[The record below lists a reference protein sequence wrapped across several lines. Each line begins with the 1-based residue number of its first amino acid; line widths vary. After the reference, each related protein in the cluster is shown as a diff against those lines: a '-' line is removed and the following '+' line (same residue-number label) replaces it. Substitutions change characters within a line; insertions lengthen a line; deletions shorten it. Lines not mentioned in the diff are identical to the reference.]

1 MNKTISSAL
10 AHPDVIRY
18 VKLLFLI
25 MAGGAIY
32 PLLYLRQNFELTLL
46 STFGMTLSELS
57 VAYSILGTSFVI
69 SYVPS
74 GWLAD
79 RFSPRALLTFSVG
92 MTGIIGLWYAT
103 LPSAFWVTIIF
114 GLWGITT
121 GLTFWAALIKGC
133 ALLAPEHLQ
142 ARYFGLLEGGRGLFE
157 ALLATIA
164 VAWFAHAVASLGAA
178 DEEAMV
184 QVIYFY
190 SLVCLVISVFLWV
203 VLNDAD
209 SDQTADATN
218 AEAGSG
224 TLRQTITDLGSLV
237 TNLRVWL
244 VALCI
249 LVGYQVFW
257 ATYSYS
263 AFLQTQFGL
272 DAVAVAAL
280 TTVRLWMR
288 PVGAFIAG
296 FIGDRFH
303 PVRSLG
309 IAIALAGTS
318 LIALLVLPADSPYT
332 VLFFAVA
339 TSSVLIYGVRGI
351 YWASFNTTRI
361 EPRRAGLAIGMVSMI
376 GYTPDIYMPMLN
388 TYLIDAYGDSVGY
401 QLYFGGVGLT
411 AFFGAACAFYLLHL
425 SRNDGQQLTPDARQ
439 NLDKSDS

>member
-1 MNKTISSAL
+1 M
-10 AHPDVIRY
+10 RY

-46 STFGMTLSELS
+46 STFGMTLSELN
-57 VAYSILGTSFVI
+57 VASSILGTSFFI

-92 MTGIIGLWYAT
+92 MTGIIGLWYAA
-103 LPSAFWVTIIF
+103 LPAAEWVTLIF
-114 GLWGITT
+114 GLWGVTT

-133 ALLAPEHLQ
+133 TLLAPEHLQ

-164 VAWFAHAVASLGAA
+164 VAWFAYAIGSLGSA
-178 DEEAMV
+178 DEAAMV

-190 SLVCLVISVFLWV
+190 SIVCLVIAVFLWF
-203 VLNDAD
+203 VLKEDNDD
-209 SDQTADATN
+209 ETADPKEANEGPGMFRETVSDVWSLLTN
-218 AEAGSG
+218 G
-224 TLRQTITDLGSLV
+224 
-237 TNLRVWL
+237 RVWL
-244 VALCI
+244 VPLCI

-257 ATYSYS
+257 STYAYS
-263 AFLQTQFGL
+263 RFFQTEFGL

-288 PVGAFIAG
+288 PVGAVLVG

-309 IAIALAGTS
+309 IAIALAGVS
-318 LIALLVLPADSPYT
+318 LLGLLVLPADSPYT
-332 VLFFAVA
+332 LLYFAVA
-339 TSSVLIYGVRGI
+339 TSSLVIYGVRGI
-351 YWASFNTTRI
+351 YWASFSTTRI

-376 GYTPDIYMPMLN
+376 GYTPEIYMPMLN
-388 TYLIDAYGDSVGY
+388 TYLITTYGDSVGY
-401 QLYFGGVGLT
+401 QIYFGGVGLT
-411 AFFGAACAFYLLHL
+411 AFLGAACAFYLLHL
-425 SRNDGQQLTPDARQ
+425 SRDDAGT
-439 NLDKSDS
+439 

>member
-1 MNKTISSAL
+1 M
-10 AHPDVIRY
+10 AHNAVLMRY
-18 VKLLFLI
+18 IKLLFLI

-57 VAYSILGTSFVI
+57 VAYSILGASFVI

-92 MTGIIGLWYAT
+92 MTGVIGFWYAT
-103 LPSAFWVTIIF
+103 LPSAFWVTVIF
-114 GLWGITT
+114 ALWGITT

-164 VAWFAHAVASLGAA
+164 VAWFAYAVASLGSA

-190 SLVCLVISVFLWV
+190 SFVCLVIAVFLWL
-203 VLNDAD
+203 VLKESHTSEGANSPEAD
-209 SDQTADATN
+209 ES
-218 AEAGSG
+218 SG
-224 TLRQTITDLGSLV
+224 TLRETLSDLRSLL
-237 TNLRVWL
+237 TNVRVWL

-288 PVGAFIAG
+288 PVGAVLAG

-318 LIALLVLPADSPYT
+318 LIGLLVLPADSPYT
-332 VLFFAVA
+332 ILYFAVA

-388 TYLIDAYGDSVGY
+388 TYLIDTYGDSVGY

-411 AFFGAACAFYLLHL
+411 AFFGTACAFYLLHL
-425 SRNDGQQLTPDARQ
+425 SRDDG
-439 NLDKSDS
+439 

>member
-1 MNKTISSAL
+1 M
-10 AHPDVIRY
+10 AHNVVLMRY
-18 VKLLFLI
+18 IKLLFLI

-92 MTGIIGLWYAT
+92 MTGVIGFWYAT
-103 LPSAFWVTIIF
+103 LPSAFWVTVIF
-114 GLWGITT
+114 ALWGITT

-164 VAWFAHAVASLGAA
+164 VAWFAYAVASLGSA

-190 SLVCLVISVFLWV
+190 SFVCLVIAVFLWL
-203 VLNDAD
+203 VLKESHTSEGANSPEAD
-209 SDQTADATN
+209 ES
-218 AEAGSG
+218 SG
-224 TLRQTITDLGSLV
+224 TLRETLSDLRSLL
-237 TNLRVWL
+237 TNVRVWL

-263 AFLQTQFGL
+263 AFLQAQFGL

-288 PVGAFIAG
+288 PVGAVLAG

-318 LIALLVLPADSPYT
+318 LIGLLVLPADSPYT
-332 VLFFAVA
+332 ILYFAVA

-388 TYLIDAYGDSVGY
+388 TYLIDTYGDSVGY

-411 AFFGAACAFYLLHL
+411 AFFGTACAFYLLHL
-425 SRNDGQQLTPDARQ
+425 SRDDG
-439 NLDKSDS
+439 

>member
-1 MNKTISSAL
+1 MKIKTPASLSS
-10 AHPDVIRY
+10 DTFQRY
-18 VKLLFLI
+18 IKLLFLM

-32 PLLYLRQNFELTLL
+32 PLLYLRQNFELTLI
-46 STFGMTLSELS
+46 STMGISLAELNVAHSISGM
-57 VAYSILGTSFVI
+57 AFVL

-79 RFSPRALLTFSVG
+79 RFSPRSLLTFSVV
-92 MTGIIGLWYAT
+92 MTGVIGFWYASI
-103 LPSAFWVTIIF
+103 PGPEWINVIF

-133 ALLAPEHLQ
+133 SLLAPDDQQ
-142 ARYFGLLEGGRGLFE
+142 ARFFGLLEGGRGLFE

-164 VAWFAHAVASLGAA
+164 VAWFAYAVSSLDAV
-178 DEEAMV
+178 DEAAMV
-184 QVIYFY
+184 QVITFY
-190 SLVCLVISVFLWV
+190 SIVCLLIGALLWF
-203 VLNDAD
+203 VLDEP
-209 SDQTADATN
+209 S
-218 AEAGSG
+218 EAGAEQGGSSDEAAV
-224 TLRQTITDLGSLV
+224 TLKETAHDLFSLLL
-237 TNLRVWL
+237 NLRVWL

-249 LVGYQVFW
+249 LTGYQVFW
-257 ATYSYS
+257 ATYTYS

-288 PVGAFIAG
+288 PIGAVLAG

-309 IAIALAGTS
+309 IAILLAGFS

-332 VLFFAVA
+332 LLYFAVA

-351 YWASFNTTRI
+351 YWASFNTARI
-361 EPRRAGLAIGMVSMI
+361 EPRRAGLAIGLISMI
-376 GYTPDIYMPMLN
+376 GYTPDIYMPLVN
-388 TYLIDAYGDSVGY
+388 TYLIDTYGDALGF

-411 AFFGAACAFYLLHL
+411 AIIGGASAFYLLAL
-425 SRNDGQQLTPDARQ
+425 S
-439 NLDKSDS
+439 KSDAES

>member
-1 MNKTISSAL
+1 MKIKTPASLSS
-10 AHPDVIRY
+10 DTVQRY
-18 VKLLFLI
+18 IKLLFLM

-32 PLLYLRQNFELTLL
+32 PLLYLRQNFELTLI
-46 STFGMTLSELS
+46 STMGISLAELNVAHSISGM
-57 VAYSILGTSFVI
+57 AFVL

-79 RFSPRALLTFSVG
+79 RFSPRSLLTFSVV
-92 MTGIIGLWYAT
+92 MTGVIGFWYASI
-103 LPSAFWVTIIF
+103 PGPEWINVIF

-133 ALLAPEHLQ
+133 SLLASDDQQ
-142 ARYFGLLEGGRGLFE
+142 ARFFGLLEGGRGLFE

-164 VAWFAHAVASLGAA
+164 VAWFAYAVSTLDAA
-178 DEEAMV
+178 DEAAMV
-184 QVIYFY
+184 QVINFY
-190 SLVCLVISVFLWV
+190 SIVCLLIGALLWF
-203 VLNDAD
+203 VLDETSDAGIEQGGS
-209 SDQTADATN
+209 SDETVAVTLKETAH
-218 AEAGSG
+218 
-224 TLRQTITDLGSLV
+224 DLFSLLL
-237 TNLRVWL
+237 NLRVWL

-249 LVGYQVFW
+249 LTGYQVFW
-257 ATYSYS
+257 ATYTYS

-288 PVGAFIAG
+288 PIGAVLAG

-309 IAIALAGTS
+309 IAILLAGFS

-332 VLFFAVA
+332 LLYFAVA

-351 YWASFNTTRI
+351 YWASFNTARI
-361 EPRRAGLAIGMVSMI
+361 EPRRAGLAIGLISMI
-376 GYTPDIYMPMLN
+376 GYTPDIYMPLVN
-388 TYLIDAYGDSVGY
+388 TYLIDTYGDALGF

-411 AFFGAACAFYLLHL
+411 AIIGGASAFYLLAL
-425 SRNDGQQLTPDARQ
+425 S
-439 NLDKSDS
+439 KSDTES

>member
-1 MNKTISSAL
+1 M
-10 AHPDVIRY
+10 AHNAVLMRY
-18 VKLLFLI
+18 IKLLFLI

-92 MTGIIGLWYAT
+92 MTGVIGFWYAT
-103 LPSAFWVTIIF
+103 LPSAFWVTVIF
-114 GLWGITT
+114 ALWGITT

-164 VAWFAHAVASLGAA
+164 VAWFAYAVASLGSA

-190 SLVCLVISVFLWV
+190 SFVCLVIAVFLWL
-203 VLNDAD
+203 VLKESHTSEGANSPEAD
-209 SDQTADATN
+209 ES
-218 AEAGSG
+218 SG
-224 TLRQTITDLGSLV
+224 TLRETLSDLRSLL
-237 TNLRVWL
+237 TNVRVWL

-288 PVGAFIAG
+288 PVGAVLAG

-318 LIALLVLPADSPYT
+318 LIGLLVLPADSPYT
-332 VLFFAVA
+332 ILYFAVA

-376 GYTPDIYMPMLN
+376 GYTPEIYMPMFN
-388 TYLIDAYGDSVGY
+388 TYLIDTYGDSVGY

-411 AFFGAACAFYLLHL
+411 AFLGTACAFYLLHL
-425 SRNDGQQLTPDARQ
+425 SRDDG
-439 NLDKSDS
+439 

>member
-1 MNKTISSAL
+1 M
-10 AHPDVIRY
+10 AHNVVLMRY
-18 VKLLFLI
+18 IKLLFLI

-92 MTGIIGLWYAT
+92 MTGVIGFWYAT
-103 LPSAFWVTIIF
+103 LPSAFWVTVIF
-114 GLWGITT
+114 ALWGITT

-164 VAWFAHAVASLGAA
+164 VAWFAYAVASLGSA

-190 SLVCLVISVFLWV
+190 SFVCLVIAVFLWL
-203 VLNDAD
+203 VLKESHTSEGAHSPEAD
-209 SDQTADATN
+209 ES
-218 AEAGSG
+218 SG
-224 TLRQTITDLGSLV
+224 TLRETLSDLRSLL
-237 TNLRVWL
+237 TNVRVWL

-288 PVGAFIAG
+288 PVGAVLAG

-318 LIALLVLPADSPYT
+318 LIGLLVLPADSPYT
-332 VLFFAVA
+332 ILYFAVA

-388 TYLIDAYGDSVGY
+388 TYLIDTYGDSVGY

-411 AFFGAACAFYLLHL
+411 AFFGTACAFYLLHL
-425 SRNDGQQLTPDARQ
+425 SRDDG
-439 NLDKSDS
+439 

>member
-1 MNKTISSAL
+1 MTKTINAAS

-46 STFGMTLSELS
+46 STFGMTLSELN
-57 VAYSILGTSFVI
+57 VASSILGTSFFV
-69 SYVPS
+69 SYIPS

-103 LPSAFWVTIIF
+103 LPAASWVTLIF
-114 GLWGITT
+114 GLWGVTT

-164 VAWFAHAVASLGAA
+164 VAWFAYAVGSLGSA
-178 DEEAMV
+178 DEAAMV
-184 QVIYFY
+184 QVIHFY
-190 SLVCLVISVFLWV
+190 SIVCLVIAAFLWF
-203 VLNDAD
+203 VLKEDNPDEATD
-209 SDQTADATN
+209 RGSETFREPLSDVWSLLTN
-218 AEAGSG
+218 
-224 TLRQTITDLGSLV
+224 V
-237 TNLRVWL
+237 RVWL

-257 ATYSYS
+257 STYSYS
-263 AFLQTQFGL
+263 RFFQTQFGL

-288 PVGAFIAG
+288 PVGAMLVG

-309 IAIALAGTS
+309 IATALAGVS
-318 LIALLVLPADSPYT
+318 LLGLLVLPADSPYT
-332 VLFFAVA
+332 LLYFAVA
-339 TSSVLIYGVRGI
+339 TSSIVIYGVRGI

-361 EPRRAGLAIGMVSMI
+361 EPQRAGLAIGMVSMI
-376 GYTPDIYMPMLN
+376 GYTPEIYMPMLN
-388 TYLIDAYGDSVGY
+388 TYLIDTYGDSVGY
-401 QLYFGGVGLT
+401 QLYFGGVALT
-411 AFFGAACAFYLLHL
+411 AFFGTACAFYLLHL
-425 SRNDGQQLTPDARQ
+425 SRNDE
-439 NLDKSDS
+439 K

>member
-1 MNKTISSAL
+1 MKIKTPASLSG
-10 AHPDVIRY
+10 DTVQRY
-18 VKLLFLI
+18 VKLLFLM

-32 PLLYLRQNFELTLL
+32 PLLYLRQNFE
-46 STFGMTLSELS
+46 MTLISTMGISLAELN
-57 VAYSILGTSFVI
+57 VAHSISGMAFVL

-79 RFSPRALLTFSVG
+79 RFSPRSLLTFSVA
-92 MTGIIGLWYAT
+92 MTGVVGLWYASI
-103 LPSAFWVTIIF
+103 PGPGWINVIF

-133 ALLAPEHLQ
+133 SLLAPDDQQ
-142 ARYFGLLEGGRGLFE
+142 ARFFGLLEGGRGLFE

-164 VAWFAHAVASLGAA
+164 VAWFAYAVSSLDAV
-178 DEEAMV
+178 DEAAMV

-190 SLVCLVISVFLWV
+190 SIVSLLIGALLWF
-203 VLNDAD
+203 VLDEAPRSKSKQAYAAD
-209 SDQTADATN
+209 DPVPTGETEAVTLKETA
-218 AEAGSG
+218 
-224 TLRQTITDLGSLV
+224 QDLFSLLL
-237 TNLRVWL
+237 NLRVWL
-244 VALCI
+244 VAICI
-249 LVGYQVFW
+249 LTGYQVFW
-257 ATYSYS
+257 ATYTYS

-288 PVGAFIAG
+288 PIGAVLAG

-309 IAIALAGTS
+309 IAILLAGFS

-332 VLFFAVA
+332 LLYFAVA

-351 YWASFNTTRI
+351 YWASFNTARI
-361 EPRRAGLAIGMVSMI
+361 EPRRAGLAIGLISMI
-376 GYTPDIYMPMLN
+376 GYTPDIYMPLVN
-388 TYLIDAYGDSVGY
+388 TYLIDTYGDALGF

-411 AFFGAACAFYLLHL
+411 AIIGGASAFYLLAL
-425 SRNDGQQLTPDARQ
+425 S
-439 NLDKSDS
+439 KSDAPA

>member
-1 MNKTISSAL
+1 MKAKLGSILSSPAG
-10 AHPDVIRY
+10 IRY
-18 VKLLFLI
+18 LKLIVLM

-46 STFGMTLSELS
+46 STFDMTLAELS
-57 VAYSILGTSFVI
+57 IAYSVLGTAFVL

-79 RFSPRALLTFSVG
+79 RFSPRSLLTFSVG
-92 MTGIIGLWYAT
+92 MTGVIGLWYAS
-103 LPSAFWVTIIF
+103 LPTAFWVTVIF

-133 ALLAPEHLQ
+133 SLLAPEHLQ

-164 VAWFAHAVASLGAA
+164 VAWFAYAVGSLNAA
-178 DEEAMV
+178 DEGAMV

-190 SLVCLVISVFLWV
+190 SLVCLVIAVFLWA
-203 VLNDAD
+203 VLKEPG
-209 SDQTADATN
+209 SSGTN
-218 AEAGSG
+218 AVTDRATASAN
-224 TLRQTITDLGSLV
+224 LRDTFRDLASLV
-237 TNLRVWL
+237 TNIRVWL
-244 VALCI
+244 VAVCI

-288 PVGAFIAG
+288 PIGAVLAGLVG
-296 FIGDRFH
+296 DHFH

-309 IAIALAGTS
+309 IAIGLAGFS
-318 LIALLVLPADSPYT
+318 LVALLLIPADSPYA
-332 VLFFAVA
+332 LLYFAVA
-339 TSSVLIYGVRGI
+339 TSSVLIFGVRGI
-351 YWASFNTTRI
+351 YWASFNTTRV

-388 TYLIDAYGDSVGY
+388 SYLITTFGEALGY

-411 AFFGAACAFYLLHL
+411 AFVGSACAFYLLRL
-425 SRNDGQQLTPDARQ
+425 SRNDPPIAEDP
-439 NLDKSDS
+439 

>member
-1 MNKTISSAL
+1 MTKTINTAL

-32 PLLYLRQNFELTLL
+32 PLLYLRQNFELTLI
-46 STFGMTLSELS
+46 STMGISLAELNVAHSISGM
-57 VAYSILGTSFVI
+57 AFVL

-79 RFSPRALLTFSVG
+79 RFSPRLLLTFSVV
-92 MTGIIGLWYAT
+92 MTGVIGLWYASI
-103 LPSAFWVTIIF
+103 PDPQWINVIF

-133 ALLAPEHLQ
+133 SLLAPHDQQ
-142 ARYFGLLEGGRGLFE
+142 ARFFGLLEGGRGLFE

-164 VAWFAHAVASLGAA
+164 VAWFAYAVSSLDAV
-178 DEEAMV
+178 DEAAMV

-190 SLVCLVISVFLWV
+190 SIVCLLIGALLWF
-203 VLNDAD
+203 VLDETSQTAMEPGGS
-209 SDQTADATN
+209 SDQTAAV
-218 AEAGSG
+218 
-224 TLRQTITDLGSLV
+224 TLNETAHDLFSLLL
-237 TNLRVWL
+237 NLRVWL

-249 LVGYQVFW
+249 LTGYQVFW
-257 ATYSYS
+257 ATYTYS

-288 PVGAFIAG
+288 PIGAVLAG

-309 IAIALAGTS
+309 IAIFFAGCS

-332 VLFFAVA
+332 LLYFAVA

-351 YWASFNTTRI
+351 YWASFNTARI
-361 EPRRAGLAIGMVSMI
+361 EPRRAGLAIGVISMI
-376 GYTPDIYMPMLN
+376 GYTPDIYMPLVN
-388 TYLIDAYGDSVGY
+388 TYLIDTYGDALGFL
-401 QLYFGGVGLT
+401 LYFGGVGLT
-411 AFFGAACAFYLLHL
+411 AFFGTACAFYLLHL
-425 SRNDGQQLTPDARQ
+425 SRNDE
-439 NLDKSDS
+439 K

>member
-1 MNKTISSAL
+1 MHV
-10 AHPDVIRY
+10 AHNVVLMRY
-18 VKLLFLI
+18 IKLLFLI

-92 MTGIIGLWYAT
+92 MTGVIGFWYAT
-103 LPSAFWVTIIF
+103 LPSAFWVTVIF
-114 GLWGITT
+114 ALWGITT

-164 VAWFAHAVASLGAA
+164 VAWFAYAVASLGSA

-190 SLVCLVISVFLWV
+190 SFVCLVIAVFLWL
-203 VLNDAD
+203 VLKESHTSEGANSPEAD
-209 SDQTADATN
+209 ES
-218 AEAGSG
+218 SV
-224 TLRQTITDLGSLV
+224 TLRETLSDLRSLL
-237 TNLRVWL
+237 TNVRVWL

-288 PVGAFIAG
+288 PVGAVLAG

-318 LIALLVLPADSPYT
+318 LIGLLVLPADSPYT
-332 VLFFAVA
+332 ILYFAVA

-388 TYLIDAYGDSVGY
+388 TYLIDTYGDSVGY

-411 AFFGAACAFYLLHL
+411 AFFGTACAFYLLHL
-425 SRNDGQQLTPDARQ
+425 SRDDG
-439 NLDKSDS
+439 

>member
-1 MNKTISSAL
+1 MNKIINSVW

-32 PLLYLRQNFELTLL
+32 PLLYLRQNFEVTLL
-46 STFGMTLSELS
+46 STFGMTLSELN
-57 VAYSILGTSFVI
+57 VASSILGASFFI

-103 LPSAFWVTIIF
+103 LPAASWVTLIF
-114 GLWGITT
+114 GLWGVTT
-121 GLTFWAALIKGC
+121 GLTFWSALIKGC
-133 ALLAPEHLQ
+133 TLLAPQHLQ

-164 VAWFAHAVASLGAA
+164 VAWFAYAVGSLGSAGE
-178 DEEAMV
+178 DAMV
-184 QVIYFY
+184 QVIHFY
-190 SLVCLVISVFLWV
+190 SIVCLVIAGFLWL
-203 VLNDAD
+203 VLKENNPD
-209 SDQTADATN
+209 
-218 AEAGSG
+218 EAVDTTEAKEGSG
-224 TLRQTITDLGSLV
+224 AFRETLRDVWSLF
-237 TNLRVWL
+237 TNVRVWL

-257 ATYSYS
+257 STYSYS
-263 AFLQTQFGL
+263 RFFQTQFGL

-288 PVGAFIAG
+288 PVGAVLVG
-296 FIGDRFH
+296 FVGDRFH

-309 IAIALAGTS
+309 IAIALAGIS
-318 LIALLVLPADSPYT
+318 LLGLLVLPADAPYT
-332 VLFFAVA
+332 LLYFAVA
-339 TSSVLIYGVRGI
+339 TSSIVIYGVRGI

-376 GYTPDIYMPMLN
+376 GYTPEIYMPMLN
-388 TYLIDAYGDSVGY
+388 TYLIDTYGDSVGY
-401 QLYFGGVGLT
+401 QLYFGSVSLT
-411 AFFGAACAFYLLHL
+411 AFFGTACAFYLLHL
-425 SRNDGQQLTPDARQ
+425 SRND
-439 NLDKSDS
+439 DK

>member
-1 MNKTISSAL
+1 MTKKMKTAL
-10 AHPDVIRY
+10 AHPDVLRY

-57 VAYSILGTSFVI
+57 VAYSILGTSFIV

-114 GLWGITT
+114 GLWGVTT

-164 VAWFAHAVASLGAA
+164 IAWFAYAIASLGAA

-190 SLVCLVISVFLWV
+190 SIVCLVIALLLWI
-203 VLNDAD
+203 VLKENNT
-209 SDQTADATN
+209 S
-218 AEAGSG
+218 EASGNTERVGSPG
-224 TLRQTITDLGSLV
+224 TLRETVSDLGSLI
-237 TNLRVWL
+237 TNVRVWL

-280 TTVRLWMR
+280 TTVRQWMR

-309 IAIALAGTS
+309 IAITFAGIS
-318 LIALLVLPADSPYT
+318 LLGLLVLPADSPYT
-332 VLFFAVA
+332 VLYFAVA

-351 YWASFNTTRI
+351 YWASFNTTRV
-361 EPRRAGLAIGMVSMI
+361 EPRRAGLAIGLVSMI
-376 GYTPDIYMPMLN
+376 GYAPDIYMPMLN
-388 TYLIDAYGDSVGY
+388 TYLIDTYGTSVGY

-411 AFFGAACAFYLLHL
+411 AFFGAACAFYLLYL
-425 SRNDGQQLTPDARQ
+425 TKNDGV
-439 NLDKSDS
+439 